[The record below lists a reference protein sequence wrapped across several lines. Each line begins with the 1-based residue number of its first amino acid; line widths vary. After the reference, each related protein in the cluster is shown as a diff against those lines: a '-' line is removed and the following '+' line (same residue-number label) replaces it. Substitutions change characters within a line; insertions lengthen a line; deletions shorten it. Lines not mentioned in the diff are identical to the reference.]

1 MTARLA
7 LIALVVAWAAT
18 SGGVAAA
25 HPQKRPAGMAL
36 VGPGV
41 YRPLYPASPS
51 EREVPVKAFWLDT
64 KPVTNGEFLAF
75 VRKNPAWRRDRVKR
89 LFADEH
95 YLGHWA
101 TAETLGRTARPK
113 APVTEVSW
121 FSAKAYC
128 AAKGARLPT
137 EREWELAALA
147 NETKPDASGDPDFVE
162 HILAFYSEPA
172 SSPLLREVG
181 LGKANFWGIH
191 DLHGLVWEWI
201 YDYGA
206 SLVSSDSREK
216 GDVDRNLFCGAS
228 GANARDPSD
237 YASFMRIAFRSAL
250 EARTTTARLGFRC
263 ARDKEDPS

>member
-1 MTARLA
+1 LTLRLA
-7 LIALVVAWAAT
+7 CFALAAVAAVT
-18 SGGVAAA
+18 STDVAAA
-25 HPQKRPAGMAL
+25 RPPKGPAGMAL
-36 VGPGV
+36 VGSGV

-51 EREVPVKAFWLDT
+51 EREVFVRAFWLDT
-64 KPVTNGEFLAF
+64 KPVTNADFLAF
-75 VRKNPAWRRDRVKR
+75 VRKNPGWRRDRVKR

-101 TAETLGRTARPK
+101 LADALGKTAPPK

-128 AAKGARLPT
+128 AAKGARLPN

-147 NETKPDASGDPDFVE
+147 SETKPDASADPGFVE
-162 HILAFYSEPA
+162 RILAFYAEPA
-172 SSPLLREVG
+172 SSPLLRDVG
-181 LGKANFWGIH
+181 LGKPNFWGVH

-206 SLVSSDSREK
+206 SLVSFDSREK

-237 YASFMRIAFRSAL
+237 YASFMRIAFRSSL
-250 EARTTTARLGFRC
+250 EASTTTARLGFRC
-263 ARDKEDPS
+263 ARDKGDAS